1 MADDQAGTQPEPAPR
16 IDAGKPAVS
25 PAQAQSA
32 SLSAPSPDASPAVTQ
47 APAGRVLAPG
57 ERVTLAPVPPLGSL
71 TLPPLEDGGES
82 LVIEKDGTEVD
93 AATAVRAREA
103 AVAAGFRLREL

>member
-32 SLSAPSPDASPAVTQ
+32 SLSAPSPDAPSPAV
-47 APAGRVLAPG
+47 AHAGRVLAPG

-82 LVIEKDGTEVD
+82 LVIEEAGTEVD